1 MRSIGKT
8 LAAASVAALGLSSC
22 GPLIDFGP
30 EGTPSQVYTLTIP
43 VGHTPRAMND
53 DAVLMIDAPD
63 MPGHARGIRIPV
75 VEGQN
80 GITWYSGA
88 EWSEG
93 APDLLRRVFR
103 AGLAIN
109 LNGPVIG
116 AGALDVKADCRLA
129 MNVSQFQFRP
139 ASNEVEV
146 AADYRLISMR
156 KGRLIASH
164 QTISKIPVGADTAE
178 QVVVGYD
185 AALSEM
191 IGGLTLWIKDHIE
204 TCRAARD

>member
-1 MRSIGKT
+1 MRSLGKIFAAGIT
-8 LAAASVAALGLSSC
+8 AFSLASC

-30 EGTPSQVYTLTIP
+30 ESSPSQVYTLTIP
-43 VGHTPRAMND
+43 VGQTPRAMND

-75 VEGQN
+75 VQGQN
-80 GITWYSGA
+80 GITWYQGA

-93 APDLLRRVFR
+93 APDLLRRVVR

-116 AGALDVKADCRLA
+116 AGSLDVKADCRLA

-139 ASNEVEV
+139 SSTEVEV

-156 KGRLIASH
+156 KGRLVASH
-164 QTISKIPVGADTAE
+164 QTISMVPIGADTAE
-178 QVVVGYD
+178 QVVAGYD
-185 AALSEM
+185 EALAEM
-191 IGGLTLWIKDHIE
+191 VSGLTLWLEDHME
-204 TCRAARD
+204 TCRAAR